1 MVVMQTWENYDDGL
15 AGWVAGWVVGRVVPD
30 VLSYLN
36 QARGM
41 QLHLMQLHLMF
52 RKSSTSLTS
61 RRPSCPNSPLDW
73 PSRAVILRILYGDV
87 FSAEASASRVIL
99 EQFGQKG
106 LGVRTSAG
114 SPVTPT
120 RSQERKLPTSSLS
133 PEDLIHSATVIII
146 CLPIIHKSVS
156 LVPTTFI
163 IQNKTT
169 TKPQNKSLFFVTKL
183 KSMLKTLISRFF

>member
-41 QLHLMQLHLMF
+41 QLHLMF

-61 RRPSCPNSPLDW
+61 RQPSCPNSPLDW
-73 PSRAVILRILYGDV
+73 PSRAVILRIVYGDV

-120 RSQERKLPTSSLS
+120 RSQERNLPTSSLS

-169 TKPQNKSLFFVTKL
+169 TKPQKFIFCNKTQKYVKDTYF
-183 KSMLKTLISRFF
+183 